1 MPLYTGHYSQAIWGP
16 QQALVVGTSVPLALP
31 AVGRGDGGRIANR
44 GVEATSDDSAT
55 SSTEATPTMD
65 TGIGMAA
72 APARA

>member
-16 QQALVVGTSVPLALP
+16 QQALVVGT
-31 AVGRGDGGRIANR
+31 DGGRIANR

-55 SSTEATPTMD
+55 SSTEAIPTMD